1 MRLPGIMFKRLFA
14 FMDTRSYFF
23 VKLIRAFI
31 TAFLILVISFLMI
44 RSSGNP
50 AQIYLG
56 DEARPEAVEYFNRKW
71 GLDKPIFVQFTSYLS
86 QAVKGDFGNS
96 LIKTRPV
103 SEIIMDRLPATL
115 SLMIPA
121 AIISIVLGVLMGM
134 IASLHYKELADTGI
148 LIGSTLG
155 FSLPNFFFGVLLI
168 FFFSIV
174 LGWLPAS
181 GNSTISHYIMPLIA
195 IVTADLAIFT
205 RFSRAAFIDIYE
217 HHYITGFRSL
227 GVRESRIL
235 FFQAL
240 PNAANALLTIGG
252 FYVGSLV
259 SGAIV
264 TETIFSWPGLGSLLI
279 ASVKARDFPL
289 VQGLIL
295 LFGISIVLANLAID
309 FLYGIVDPRIRK
321 GVTT

>member
-1 MRLPGIMFKRLFA
+1 
-14 FMDTRSYFF
+14 MDTRSYFF

-86 QAVKGDFGNS
+86 QAVKGDFGHS

-295 LFGISIVLANLAID
+295 LFGISIVLANLGID

>member
-1 MRLPGIMFKRLFA
+1 MVRRLFA
-14 FMDTRSYFF
+14 FIDTRSYFF
-23 VKLIRAFI
+23 VKLIRAII

-56 DEARPEAVEYFNRKW
+56 EEAMPEAVEYFNKKW
-71 GLDKPIFVQFTSYLS
+71 GLDKPISIQFVSYFS
-86 QAVKGDFGNS
+86 RAIKGDFGHS
-96 LIKTRPV
+96 LIKSRPV
-103 SEIIMDRLPATL
+103 YQIIMDRLPATL

-121 AIISIVLGVLMGM
+121 AIISIVFGVFLGMT
-134 IASLHYKELADTGI
+134 ASAHRKKMTDTGI
-148 LIGSTLG
+148 LVASTLG

-181 GNSTISHYIMPLIA
+181 GNNTISHYIMPLIA

-217 HHYITGFRSL
+217 QHYITGFRSL
-227 GVRESRIL
+227 GVRESRIF

-252 FYVGSLV
+252 FYIGSLV

-264 TETIFSWPGLGSLLI
+264 TETIFAWPGLGSLLI
-279 ASVKARDFPL
+279 SSVKARDFPL

-295 LFGISIVLANLAID
+295 LFGISIVVANLAID
-309 FLYGIVDPRIRK
+309 FLYGILDPRIRK
-321 GVTT
+321 GATT